1 MFNSK
6 FSKRIIQWLRSPR
19 NYQLSF
25 VVHTNIGKHYSP
37 YMFVDVEVTAYTKR
51 EAKMIAEQKIKDKIC
66 VSCQSLKCLGKV
78 HKFNNEL
85 KYNKI

>member
-1 MFNSK
+1 
-6 FSKRIIQWLRSPR
+6 
-19 NYQLSF
+19 
-25 VVHTNIGKHYSP
+25 
-37 YMFVDVEVTAYTKR
+37 MFVDVEVTAYTKR

>member
-1 MFNSK
+1 MFSSK
-6 FSKRIIQWLRSPR
+6 FSKRINQWLRSPK
-19 NYQLSF
+19 NYQVSF

-37 YMFVDVEVTAYTKR
+37 YMWVELEVTAYTKR
-51 EAKMIAEQKIKDKIC
+51 EAKMIAEQKIKEKISM
-66 VSCQSLKCLGKV
+66 SCESLKCIGKV